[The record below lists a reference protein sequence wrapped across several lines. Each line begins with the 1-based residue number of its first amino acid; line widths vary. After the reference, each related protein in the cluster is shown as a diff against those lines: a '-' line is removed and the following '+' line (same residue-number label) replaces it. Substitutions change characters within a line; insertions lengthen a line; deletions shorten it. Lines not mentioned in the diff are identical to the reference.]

1 MGKKYQHTEMMLND
15 TGLLMKPTTETNGKA
30 ELARNGFLRGGY
42 LASIPHMKERTLI
55 QSSVNRRVAGVKI
68 GVEICG
74 FVGVGHVCLHQAN

>member
-1 MGKKYQHTEMMLND
+1 MGKKYQHTEKMRNE
-15 TGLLMKPTTETNGKA
+15 TGLSMKLATETNGKA

-42 LASIPHMKERTLI
+42 LSSIPHTRERTLT
-55 QSSVNRRVAGVKI
+55 QSSGNRRVARVKR